1 MNPFRVLLI
10 AALLVLPARG
20 AEAGN
25 APVTLADLQARLTA
39 HVTQPRFAPGLW
51 GVKIVSLETGQ
62 VWFAHHAD
70 RLMSPASNTKLYVG
84 ALALDQLGREHR
96 IRTPILATAAPD
108 GSGTIRGDLIIS
120 GRGDPSWRTRGGSRN
135 FWDAFAPVVA
145 VLEQAGIRQVTGD
158 LIADAS
164 WFQMAPNG
172 SGWTADDLNDYYG
185 AEVSAISLEQN
196 YAEVRVTP
204 GAGAGQPCALAL
216 VQPHTGLTLDNRL
229 LTTGAEGLRRLVV
242 RRIFGET
249 TVHLFGEMP
258 FGAKPEVVDV
268 TVPRPAAWFAAG
280 LQAALARRGITVA
293 GRPRDRRWPE
303 APLAPVGSVVL
314 GETQSPPMRDLVA
327 AFMKPSQNLETD
339 LIFGYIGE
347 RRRTATTPAGRTTE
361 ELAVAALREFLQAQ
375 AVPAEEVR
383 FEEGSGLSRNN
394 LTTANA
400 TVALLVRMAQHPAAA
415 DFLAALPVAGVDGT
429 VRSRMKGTPAE
440 GNVRAK
446 TGSLRYA
453 NTLSGYVTT
462 AAGERLAF
470 SVMLN
475 RNTGQPA
482 GRTARDELDEV
493 AVLLAGFAGR
503 QP

>member
-1 MNPFRVLLI
+1 
-10 AALLVLPARG
+10 
-20 AEAGN
+20 
-25 APVTLADLQARLTA
+25 
-39 HVTQPRFAPGLW
+39 
-51 GVKIVSLETGQ
+51 
-62 VWFAHHAD
+62 
-70 RLMSPASNTKLYVG
+70 
-84 ALALDQLGREHR
+84 
-96 IRTPILATAAPD
+96 
-108 GSGTIRGDLIIS
+108 
-120 GRGDPSWRTRGGSRN
+120 
-135 FWDAFAPVVA
+135 
-145 VLEQAGIRQVTGD
+145 
-158 LIADAS
+158 
-164 WFQMAPNG
+164 
-172 SGWTADDLNDYYG
+172 
-185 AEVSAISLEQN
+185 
-196 YAEVRVTP
+196 
-204 GAGAGQPCALAL
+204 
-216 VQPHTGLTLDNRL
+216 
-229 LTTGAEGLRRLVV
+229 
-242 RRIFGET
+242 
-249 TVHLFGEMP
+249 
-258 FGAKPEVVDV
+258 
-268 TVPRPAAWFAAG
+268 
-280 LQAALARRGITVA
+280 
-293 GRPRDRRWPE
+293 
-303 APLAPVGSVVL
+303 VVL